1 MPEVVEWVTL
11 FHPEQHAY
19 HRVPDHPAVIQD
31 FQNRGWLTPEDSEE
45 RAKADAELLRG
56 EELED
61 ALKDAGLSRGG
72 TVKEKQKRL
81 ADFRA
86 DQTHSEQVEPT
97 DPHDPLTE
105 STTTPEDTEGEQVNG

>member
-1 MPEVVEWVTL
+1 MSEAVEWVTL

-19 HRVPDHPAVIQD
+19 HRVHNQPLEVQD

-45 RAKADAELLRG
+45 RAKADADLLRG

-61 ALKDAGLSRGG
+61 ALRDAGLSRSG

-86 DQTHSEQVEPT
+86 DQTHSAVEPT
-97 DPHDPLTE
+97 EPFDPLTE
-105 STTTPEDTEGEQVNG
+105 STTTTESNEGEQV